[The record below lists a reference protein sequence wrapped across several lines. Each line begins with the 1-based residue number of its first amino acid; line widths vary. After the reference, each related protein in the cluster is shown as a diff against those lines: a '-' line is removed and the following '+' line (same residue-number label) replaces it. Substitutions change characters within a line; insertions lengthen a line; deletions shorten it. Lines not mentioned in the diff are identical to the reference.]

1 MPLGLEGWGLV
12 DKPAGA
18 VKPPSALGKARRW
31 VRRRIIVDQALQ
43 FRMLVPVVV
52 FTVLFAFLAGAF
64 VLFPLYRGAA
74 LDPNAVARILLRE
87 QLFSFQLRFWPILVL
102 AGLISGIYA
111 LVRSNRIA
119 GPLFKLKRG
128 LMQMTVGEYQKIR
141 FRDGDELV
149 EFESVVNS
157 LAQRIDEISSSSS
170 RKLSA
175 VERRLR
181 FLKSRVEVRDLAK
194 KELLDELDDL
204 LNQVGQV
211 QIVQSDAD
219 KPGD

>member
-1 MPLGLEGWGLV
+1 
-12 DKPAGA
+12 
-18 VKPPSALGKARRW
+18 
-31 VRRRIIVDQALQ
+31 
-43 FRMLVPVVV
+43 MLMPVVV
-52 FTVLFAFLAGAF
+52 FTLLFAVLAGAF
-64 VLFPLYRGAA
+64 VLFPLYRSAA
-74 LDPNAVARILLRE
+74 FDPNPVARILLRE
-87 QLFSFQLRFWPILVL
+87 QLFSFQVRIWPILIL
-102 AGLISGIYA
+102 AASVSGLYA

-128 LMQMTVGEYQKIR
+128 LLQMTVGEYQKIR
-141 FRDGDELV
+141 FRGGDELR
-149 EFESVVNS
+149 EFENVANS

-170 RKLSA
+170 RKLS
-175 VERRLR
+175 VLERRLR

-211 QIVQSDAD
+211 QVVQSGAD